1 MGRLIFFYTIA
12 FLCCQSIGFSN
23 NSKTDSLQS
32 LLPHLET
39 KDKVEVIHSLILELW
54 FEYPDSAKKYA
65 EQAINISTE
74 LGDIRLQSISLRLM
88 GGVQT
93 YQGEYELSLIN
104 TRKALNLALQIT
116 DSLLIT
122 SNLNNL
128 GYIYY
133 NLGSYS
139 DAMENL
145 LRALNMYSKTK
156 EQYGLGYTLNN
167 VGQVY
172 LKLKNFSKA
181 SEYFNQAIDIGESTK
196 NKHTILYTS
205 NNLGFLNLEQGKYQ
219 EAEKF
224 FKKST
229 EIAKEVSNKNW
240 EATAY
245 SGLGQTY
252 YHLGNIDKA
261 LKEFKKSLSLRV
273 EIKEMKGI
281 SKIYYYLSKM
291 SVSSEKL
298 DSAMYYLNISK
309 NIAKEAGIKDQL
321 LANFKLYK
329 ELFTRQD
336 LLDSA
341 LIYQSRYIELREK
354 QFDENSARSI
364 DGIQLEIKEEETA
377 RKLATKDIQLA
388 KKSFQLNFFIALATF
403 IFLIAI
409 VVFWFYKTQKKLGRS
424 LKLKNIK
431 ISKQR
436 DEIIRKNEEL
446 SILNIE
452 KNDLISIVSHDLK
465 SPLNNIR
472 ALIGLIKLPPL
483 PPEDRAA
490 EFLTMINES
499 TIRLSNMIE
508 KILDVEAIESKK
520 LNIKLEKIN
529 LSDITQSTIN
539 RFDTEAKQKQIQIH
553 PFISEKVMIKADE
566 SYLIQVLENLLSN
579 AIKFSPKGKNIYI
592 NVTAHKNKALCEV
605 KDEGP
610 GLSNN
615 DKKKLFRKY
624 QKLSNVP
631 TANESSTGLGLS
643 IVKKFVNSMDGE
655 IWCESEL
662 GKGAS
667 FFVGFKNW
675 KKDTVPN
682 RVKFQKKK
690 VDLLGY

>member
-1 MGRLIFFYTIA
+1 MRRLIIFYTIV
-12 FLCCQSIGFSN
+12 FLCSHSIGFSED
-23 NSKTDSLQS
+23 SKTDSLQS
-32 LLPHLET
+32 LLPNLET
-39 KDKVEVIHSLILELW
+39 KDKVEVLHSLILELW
-54 FEYPDSAKKYA
+54 FEYPDSAKQYA
-65 EQAINISTE
+65 QKAINISTE
-74 LGDIRLQSISLRLM
+74 LEDIRLQSISLRLM
-88 GGVQT
+88 GGVHT

-104 TRKALNLALQIT
+104 TRKALNLALQIK

-122 SNLNNL
+122 TSLNNL
-128 GYIYY
+128 GYNYY

-139 DAMENL
+139 EATEKF
-145 LRALNMYSKTK
+145 LRALNLYSRTK

-167 VGQVY
+167 IGQVY
-172 LKLKNFSKA
+172 LKLKNFGKA
-181 SEYFNQAIDIGESTK
+181 REYFNQAIEVGKNTN

-205 NNLGFLNLEQGKYQ
+205 NNLGFLNLAQGKYQ

-224 FKKST
+224 FKKS
-229 EIAKEVSNKNW
+229 IAMAEKVSNKNW

-252 YHLGNIDKA
+252 YHLGNIDQA
-261 LKEFKKSLSLRV
+261 FKEFKKSLSLRV
-273 EIKEMKGI
+273 EIKELKGI
-281 SKIYYYLSKM
+281 SEIYYYLSKM
-291 SVSSEKL
+291 SASGEKL
-298 DSAMYYLNISK
+298 DSAMYYLNISQ
-309 NIAKEAGIKDQL
+309 NIAKDAGIKDQL
-321 LANFKLYK
+321 LDNFRLYK
-329 ELFTRQD
+329 ELFTQQD

-364 DGIQLEIKEEETA
+364 DGIQLKIKEEETT
-377 RKLATKDIQLA
+377 RQLASKDIQLA
-388 KKSFQLNFFIALATF
+388 KKSFQLNFFIALAIF

-409 VVFWFYKTQKKLGRS
+409 VVFWFYKTQKKLGKA
-424 LKLKNIK
+424 LKIKNYK
-431 ISKQR
+431 ISNQR

-446 SILNIE
+446 STLNTE

-472 ALIGLIKLPPL
+472 GLIELIKLPPL
-483 PPEDRAA
+483 PPENRAA
-490 EFLTMINES
+490 EFLKLINES

-520 LNIKLEKIN
+520 LNINLEKVN
-529 LSDITQSTIN
+529 LSDIALSTIN
-539 RFDTEAKQKQIQIH
+539 RFDAEAMRKQIQLH
-553 PFISEKVMIKADE
+553 PSISENVMIKADQ

-592 NVTAHKNKALCEV
+592 NLTSEKNKAVCEV

-610 GLSNN
+610 GLSDK

-667 FFVGFKNW
+667 FYVSFKNW
-675 KKDTVPN
+675 KKATVPN
-682 RVKFQKKK
+682 GLKFQKKK

>member
-1 MGRLIFFYTIA
+1 MRVLILLYTIA
-12 FLCCQSIGFSN
+12 FLCCHNLGFSQN
-23 NSKTDSLQS
+23 TKTDSLQS
-32 LLPHLET
+32 LLPHLEP
-39 KDKVEVIHSLILELW
+39 KDQVEVLHSLILELW

-65 EQAINISTE
+65 NQAINISTE
-74 LGDIRLQSISLRLM
+74 LEDIRLQSISLRLM
-88 GGVQT
+88 GGVRT
-93 YQGEYELSLIN
+93 YLGEYELSLIN
-104 TRKALNLALQIT
+104 TRKALNLALQIK

-122 SNLNNL
+122 ANLNNL

-139 DAMENL
+139 QAMENL
-145 LRALNMYSKTK
+145 LRALNMYSKTNN
-156 EQYGLGYTLNN
+156 QYGLGYTLNN
-167 VGQVY
+167 AGQVY

-181 SEYFNQAIDIGESTK
+181 SEYFNKAVEVGNSTK
-196 NKHTILYTS
+196 NKNTILYTS

-219 EAEKF
+219 EAQKF

-229 EIAKEVSNKNW
+229 EIAETVSNKNW

-252 YHLGNIDKA
+252 YHLRNFDKA
-261 LKEFKKSLSLRV
+261 FNKFKKSLSLRV
-273 EIKEMKGI
+273 EIKELKGI
-281 SKIYYYLSKM
+281 SEIYYYLSKM
-291 SVSSEKL
+291 SASSEKL
-298 DSAMYYLNISK
+298 DSAMYHLNISQ
-309 NIAKEAGIKDQL
+309 NIAKNAGIKDQL
-321 LANFKLYK
+321 LDNFKLYE
-329 ELFTRQD
+329 ELFTQQG

-354 QFDENSARSI
+354 QFDENAARSI
-364 DGIQLEIKEEETA
+364 EGIQLEIKEEETA
-377 RKLATKDIQLA
+377 RELASKNIQLA
-388 KKSFQLNFFIALATF
+388 KKSFQLNFFIALAIF

-409 VVFWFYKTQKKLGRS
+409 VVFWFYKTQKKLGKA
-424 LKLKNIK
+424 LKIKNYR

-436 DEIIRKNEEL
+436 DEIVRKNEEL
-446 SILNIE
+446 STLNIE

-472 ALIGLIKLPPL
+472 ALIRLIKLPPL
-483 PPEDRAA
+483 PTENRAE
-490 EFLTMINES
+490 EFLKMINES

-508 KILDVEAIESKK
+508 KILDIEAIESKK
-520 LNIKLEKIN
+520 LNVRLKEIN
-529 LSDITQSTIN
+529 LSDIAQSTVKS
-539 RFDTEAKQKQIQIH
+539 FDAEAMRKQIQLH
-553 PFISEKVMIKADE
+553 PSISEDVMIKADE

-592 NVTAHKNKALCEV
+592 NVAIDKNIALCEV

-610 GLSNN
+610 GLSDN

-624 QKLSNVP
+624 QKLSNSP

-643 IVKKFVNSMDGE
+643 IVKKFVNSMDGK

-667 FFVGFKNW
+667 FFVGFKHW
-675 KKDTVPN
+675 KKPTVTN
-682 RVKFQKKK
+682 RLKFQKKK
-690 VDLLGY
+690 LDLLGY

>member
-1 MGRLIFFYTIA
+1 MRRLILLYTIA
-12 FLCCQSIGFSN
+12 YFCCHSIGFSK

-39 KDKVEVIHSLILELW
+39 TDKVEVLHSLILELW
-54 FEYPDSAKKYA
+54 FEHPDSAKQYA
-65 EQAINISTE
+65 KQAINISTE
-74 LGDIRLQSISLRLM
+74 LEDIRLQSISLRLM

-104 TRKALNLALQIT
+104 TRKALNLALQIK

-122 SNLNNL
+122 NNLNNL
-128 GYIYY
+128 GYNYY
-133 NLGSYS
+133 NLGNYS
-139 DAMENL
+139 EATENL
-145 LRALNMYSKTK
+145 LRALNIYSRIK
-156 EQYGLGYTLNN
+156 EKYGLGYTLNN
-167 VGQVY
+167 IGQVY

-181 SEYFNQAIDIGESTK
+181 SEYFNQAMELGKNTK

-229 EIAKEVSNKNW
+229 KITEKVSNKNW
-240 EATAY
+240 ESTAY

-252 YHLGNIDKA
+252 YHLGNMDKA
-261 LKEFKKSLSLRV
+261 FKELNKSLSLRV
-273 EIKEMKGI
+273 EIKELKGI
-281 SKIYYYLSKM
+281 SEIYYYLSKM

-298 DSAMYYLNISK
+298 DSAMYYLNISQ
-309 NIAKEAGIKDQL
+309 NIAKDAGIQDQL
-321 LANFKLYK
+321 LDNFKLYK
-329 ELFTRQD
+329 EIFKQQD

-364 DGIQLEIKEEETA
+364 EGIQLEIKEEETA
-377 RKLATKDIQLA
+377 RKLASKNIQLA
-388 KKSFQLNFFIALATF
+388 KKSFQLNFFIALAIF

-409 VVFWFYKTQKKLGRS
+409 VVFWFYKTQKKLGKT
-424 LKLKNIK
+424 LKLKNFK

-446 SILNIE
+446 STLNIE

-472 ALIGLIKLPPL
+472 GLIGLIELPPL
-483 PPEDRAA
+483 PPENRAA
-490 EFLTMINES
+490 EFLKMINES
-499 TIRLSNMIE
+499 TIRLSNMID

-520 LNIKLEKIN
+520 LNIKLEKVN
-529 LSDITQSTIN
+529 LSDIVQSTIN
-539 RFDTEAKQKQIQIH
+539 RFDAEAMRKQIQLH
-553 PFISEKVMIKADE
+553 PSISEGVMIIADE

-579 AIKFSPKGKNIYI
+579 AIKFLPNGKNIYI
-592 NVTAHKNKALCEV
+592 NVTNYKNKALCEV

-610 GLSNN
+610 GLSDN

-667 FFVGFKNW
+667 FFVSFKNW
-675 KKDTVPN
+675 KKATVPN
-682 RVKFQKKK
+682 GLKFHKKK
-690 VDLLGY
+690 VDLLEY